1 MVKVKS
7 FTGYLADPKIASE
20 MASRP
25 YDVITRS

>member
-7 FTGYLADPKIASE
+7 FAGYLANPDLASE
-20 MASRP
+20 LVSRP